1 MELAD
6 QQLIILGILA
16 LSLVLF
22 VTEKIPADIVALAV
36 AVTLGLLPI
45 GNPILTP
52 EEAFSGFSRSAVI
65 TIIAIFILADALQR
79 TGVTEKV
86 GSALLHVGGA
96 SEGRL
101 VLAVMAAGAFLSLF
115 MNNIAAAAVLL
126 PAASGAAKRS
136 GVSISKL
143 LLPLAFATSLGGMA
157 TLLTTANIVI
167 NAVLSDQGLRVF
179 SLTDFAWVGIPVTI
193 AGICFFVLFGKR
205 LLPGGSALDRTHTPD
220 KSDLVQTYHLGENL
234 FRARV
239 PEGSVLTGRTLAS
252 STLRELYGV
261 SVVAIERGDQKLL
274 SLSPDTII
282 RRGDT
287 LVLEGS
293 ESKFRE
299 RDVEPYME
307 ILPAPEWTEEYL
319 ESRTV
324 EVVEAMLAPRSRLI
338 GSTLREARFRDKYG
352 MNVLA
357 VWRADQEIV
366 EGIADLK
373 LEFGDALLLQGQK
386 DRLPVLAVDS
396 DLLLLMPKE
405 EFDIPAKP
413 GKGRVALAIFASA
426 LLVAI
431 LVPQL
436 TGPVML
442 GGAILMVLTR
452 VISSEQAYGAIGWKS
467 VILIAGMLPLGIA
480 LSKPFG
486 PGGTTVAGILG
497 GLMVDTFG
505 EFGDMGVVIG
515 IALLAALLVQVVN
528 SGVIAAVITP
538 IAISIAVRQGIDV
551 RTIVMGVAVACSMPF
566 ATPLGHPVNLLIMGP
581 GGYSFRDF
589 ARIGIP
595 LVVLSFVTAMI
606 FLRVFWAM

>member
-6 QQLIILGILA
+6 QQIIILGLLI
-16 LSLVLF
+16 LSLILF
-22 VTEKIPADIVALAV
+22 ISEKIPADIVALAV

-86 GSALLHVGGA
+86 GSALLRVGGA
-96 SEGRL
+96 SETRL
-101 VLAVMAAGAFLSLF
+101 IVSVMAAGAFLSLF

-126 PAASGAAKRS
+126 PAVSGAAKKS

-157 TLLTTANIVI
+157 TLLTTSNIVI
-167 NAVLSDQGLRVF
+167 NAVLSDQGIEVF
-179 SLTDFAWVGIPVTI
+179 RLTDFAPVGIPVTI
-193 AGICFFVLFGKR
+193 AGICFFALFGPR
-205 LLPGGSALDRTHTPD
+205 LLPGGSALDRTHAPD

-234 FRARV
+234 FRAKV
-239 PEGSVLTGRTLAS
+239 PKGSILIGRTLAS
-252 STLRELYGV
+252 STLREQYGV
-261 SVVAIERGDQKLL
+261 SVVAIERNGQKIL
-274 SLSPDTII
+274 SLAPDTVI
-282 RRGDT
+282 RLEDT

-293 ESKFRE
+293 ESRFRQQ
-299 RDVEPYME
+299 DSEPYME
-307 ILPAPEWTEEYL
+307 ILPAPEWTEDYL

-338 GSTLREARFRDKYG
+338 GSTLRESRFRDKYG

-366 EGIADLK
+366 AGLADLK
-373 LEFGDALLLQGQK
+373 LEFGDALLLQGPK
-386 DRLPVLAVDS
+386 DRLPVLSVDP

-405 EFDIPAKP
+405 EFQIPALP
-413 GKGRVALAIFASA
+413 GKGRIALSIFVAS

-431 LVPQL
+431 FVPQI
-436 TGPVML
+436 TGPIML
-442 GGAILMVLTR
+442 GAAILMVLTR

-467 VILIAGMLPLGIA
+467 VIVIAGMLPLGIA
-480 LSKPFG
+480 LAKPFG
-486 PGGTTVAGILG
+486 SEGTTAAGLLG
-497 GLMVDTFG
+497 YAVTEIFGVLGTPGIVVGISLMT
-505 EFGDMGVVIG
+505 
-515 IALLAALLVQVVN
+515 ALLVQVIN
-528 SGVIAAVITP
+528 SGVIAAVMTP
-538 IAISIAVRQGIDV
+538 IAISIAMQLGIDPRAV
-551 RTIVMGVAVACSMPF
+551 VMGIAVACSMPF

-589 ARIGIP
+589 SRIGIP
-595 LVVLSFVTAMI
+595 LAILSFITAMI
-606 FLRVFWAM
+606 FLPLFWRF

>member
-6 QQLIILGILA
+6 QHLIIFGIVL
-16 LSLVLF
+16 LSLILF
-22 VTEKIPADIVALAV
+22 LSERIPADIVALAV
-36 AVTLGLLPI
+36 AVTLGLLPL

-52 EEAFSGFSRSAVI
+52 EQAFSGFSRSAVI

-86 GSALLHVGGA
+86 GSALLKVGGA
-96 SEGRL
+96 SETRL
-101 VLAVMAAGAFLSLF
+101 IVAVMAAGAFLSLF

-126 PAASGAAKRS
+126 PPVSGAARKS
-136 GVSISKL
+136 GVNISKL
-143 LLPLAFATSLGGMA
+143 MLPLAFATSLGGMA

-167 NAVLSDQGLRVF
+167 NAVMSDQGIEVF
-179 SLTDFAWVGIPVTI
+179 RLTDFAPVGIPVTI

-205 LLPGGSALDRTHTPD
+205 LLPGESGIDRTQAPD
-220 KSDLVQTYHLGENL
+220 KGDLVQTYHLGENL

-239 PEGSVLTGRTLAS
+239 PDDSILIGRTLSS
-252 STLRELYGV
+252 STLRETYGV

-274 SLSPDTII
+274 SLSPDTKILF
-282 RRGDT
+282 GDT

-299 RDVEPYME
+299 QDTQPYME
-307 ILPAPEWTEEYL
+307 ILPAPEWTEDYL

-338 GSTLREARFRDKYG
+338 GSTLRETRFRDKYG

-366 EGIADLK
+366 VGIADLK
-373 LEFGDALLLQGQK
+373 LEFGDALLLQGPK

-396 DLLLLMPKE
+396 DLILLMPKE
-405 EFDIPAKP
+405 QFQLPAKP
-413 GKGRVALAIFASA
+413 GKGRIALSIFSAA
-426 LLVAI
+426 LLI
-431 LVPQL
+431 SIFVPHII
-436 TGPVML
+436 GPVML
-442 GGAILMVLTR
+442 GAAILMVLTR
-452 VISSEQAYGAIGWKS
+452 VVSSEQAYGAIGWKS

-480 LSKPFG
+480 LAKPFG
-486 PGGTTVAGILG
+486 PSGMTAAGILG
-497 GLMVDTFG
+497 GGVMSVFGTFG
-505 EFGDMGVVIG
+505 VAGLVVG
-515 IALLAALLVQVVN
+515 ICFLTVMLVQVIN
-528 SGVIAAVITP
+528 SGVIAAVMSP
-538 IAISIAVRQGIDV
+538 IAISLAIQEGIDPRALLMGIAVC
-551 RTIVMGVAVACSMPF
+551 CSMPF

-595 LVVLSFVTAMI
+595 LAILSFITAMI
-606 FLRVFWAM
+606 FLPIFWRF